1 MKPVEEPAQEV
12 WMPEESKNQED
23 IKESEEG
30 LEFTEE

>member
-23 IKESEEG
+23 IKEPEEG
-30 LEFTEE
+30 PEFTEE